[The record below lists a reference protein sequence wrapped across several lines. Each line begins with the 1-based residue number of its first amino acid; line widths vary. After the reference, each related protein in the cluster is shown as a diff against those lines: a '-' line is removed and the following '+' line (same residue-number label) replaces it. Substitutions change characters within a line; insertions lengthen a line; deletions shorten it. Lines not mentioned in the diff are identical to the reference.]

1 MTVIPYWAWLV
12 AGLLLLILEM
22 VTTTFVVAFFGIGAL
37 IVGALTAM
45 GLLTE
50 TGPQFLVFGLS
61 SIVTLVLFRKTIKEK
76 FFPNTSAFND
86 NFSGDTAT
94 TETEITGLSGSLMYK
109 GALWAAYR
117 ADGNNSPIPAGTIV
131 DIIGT
136 DGIKLKVKPHTM
148 EGNS

>member
-1 MTVIPYWAWLV
+1 MTAIPYWAWLV

-22 VTTTFVVAFFGIGAL
+22 VTTTFFVSFFGIGAL

-45 GLLTE
+45 GILYE

-61 SIVTLVLFRKTIKEK
+61 SISILALFRKTIKEK
-76 FFPNTSAFND
+76 FFPNKSAFND
-86 NFSGDTAT
+86 TFSGDTAT
-94 TETEITGLSGSLMYK
+94 AETEITGLGGSLMYK
-109 GALWAAYR
+109 GAVWAAYR
-117 ADGNNSPIPAGTIV
+117 ADGINSAIPAGTIV

-148 EGNS
+148 EEKS